1 MRRRNC
7 REDGHT
13 IVEAT
18 IIYPITILLVFVMIY
33 AGLMVC
39 YRANLQASLEE
50 ALIYC
55 KNENIDTY
63 IEALSEWEHDQNTD
77 GVIGNKSKI
86 EKKESEVKMLNPYR
100 SMKLEKSTIS
110 KLFKDSYGM
119 LFFSQSLPASDITVT
134 EKDYGIYRKI
144 KLEESMTLKPAMS
157 FSPVGIEDN
166 SVQIT
171 ATATAVVV
179 NQDAT
184 IRDIDFA
191 CDMFQ
196 QTSIGQSVMGLVDK
210 ASEFY
215 EKIKEKL
222 K

>member
-1 MRRRNC
+1 MY
-7 REDGHT
+7 
-13 IVEAT
+13 I
-18 IIYPITILLVFVMIY
+18 
-33 AGLMVC
+33 
-39 YRANLQASLEE
+39 
-50 ALIYC
+50 
-55 KNENIDTY
+55 KNKTVN
-63 IEALSEWEHDQNTD
+63 N
-77 GVIGNKSKI
+77 
-86 EKKESEVKMLNPYR
+86 
-100 SMKLEKSTIS
+100 
-110 KLFKDSYGM
+110 
-119 LFFSQSLPASDITVT
+119 ITVT

-191 CDMFQ
+191 GDMFQ

-215 EKIKEKL
+215 EKIKKGRQ
-222 K
+222 